1 MISMT
6 KVDGKN
12 AIIYRAK
19 GVCANTI
26 RVILNSDC
34 IDDVL
39 FVGGCNGNANA
50 INRLIKDMPI
60 KQVIIKLKGVTCGN
74 KGTSCADQ
82 LVQCLEEYI
91 MEVEKNEDY

>member
-6 KVDGKN
+6 KVNGKN
-12 AIIYRAK
+12 AVVYKTK
-19 GVCANTI
+19 GVCTNTI
-26 RVILNSDC
+26 KVILNGDC
-34 IDDVL
+34 IDNVL

-60 KQVIIKLKGVTCGN
+60 TQVIIKLKGVTCGN

-91 MEVEKNEDY
+91 NMEVENENY